1 MPSFPPSLPIGQLQ
15 SQLLKEGEN
24 ASSGMPARQLVGSLL
39 ILFTAWS
46 ALKDLNRA
54 RGSLVTGTGDRN
66 SCENREGSQC
76 CVVSSLCREIAKG
89 RGLKSRGGRAGRIV
103 NLNRKKC
110 GGMARARG
118 SAHGR
123 NRNIR
128 QVPRWRSRSAAER
141 RNSKGIQT
149 QFGDRAPL
157 LQDAPSAG
165 PS

>member
-1 MPSFPPSLPIGQLQ
+1 MPSFPPYRAIT
-15 SQLLKEGEN
+15 
-24 ASSGMPARQLVGSLL
+24 
-39 ILFTAWS
+39 IT
-46 ALKDLNRA
+46 ALKRGGKCIKWHAGAAVGWQPINSIHCLVSLERPESRA
-54 RGSLVTGTGDRN
+54 GKPSHRHSDRN